1 MGEGKAFP
9 QEKLLEQRVFFLR
22 AKIIIFIMGVLTVCL
37 GLSMAFPWLVSL
49 YYQDGAEWSLG
60 LSMLAIITTGSA
72 FCLAARKREKATLFH
87 REGLAIVGLCWIAA
101 SLAGGLPYILSGHL
115 NFTDALFESAS
126 GFTTTGASVLTDI
139 EAMPKGILLWRSLTH
154 WLGGMGIILL
164 SLAILPLFGMGGM
177 QLYKAEVPGP
187 SPDKLTPR
195 LQDTAMLLWKV
206 YGLLTIVE
214 IILLMLAGMD
224 AFDAVNHTFATVAT
238 GGFSTKNASI
248 AAFPSPAIQWIII
261 TCMFLAGINFA
272 LHYRLL
278 RGDLAVYRLDRE
290 CMLYTV
296 LVLLGGALIT
306 AGLVWQG
313 AMPFDS
319 LHAAE
324 NTIRAAYFQAVSIC
338 TTTGF
343 VSENF
348 ALWPAATLC
357 ILLFLMFLGGCA
369 GSTSGGMKVM
379 RIRVLYEVIS
389 QEIFRLVHPHSVRHL
404 KMGGRPLAPTVV
416 TGVVGFILLFLC
428 LLFAS
433 TFILTIFELDLVTA
447 FTASLTCLS
456 NVGPGLGA
464 VGPIE
469 NFSHLPN
476 AVKWVLTL
484 CMLIGRL
491 EIYAIFILFVP
502 EFWKH

>member
-1 MGEGKAFP
+1 M
-9 QEKLLEQRVFFLR
+9 R
-22 AKIIIFIMGVLTVCL
+22 AKIILFIMGVLIVCL
-37 GLSMAFPWLVSL
+37 GLAMLAPLLVSL
-49 YYQDGAEWSLG
+49 YYQDGAAAALTSSILCIVG
-60 LSMLAIITTGSA
+60 VGVCC
-72 FCLAARKREKATLFH
+72 CLATKNREKVTLGH
-87 REGLAIVGLCWIAA
+87 REGLAIVGLCWLAA
-101 SLAGGLPYILSGHL
+101 SLAGALPYIFGGYLG
-115 NFTDALFESAS
+115 FTDAVFETAS

-139 EAMPKGILLWRSLTH
+139 ESMPKGILLWRSLTH

-206 YGLLTIVE
+206 YGLLTLVE
-214 IILLMLAGMD
+214 IVLLILAGMD
-224 AFDAVNHTFATVAT
+224 VFDAVNHTFATVAT
-238 GGFSTKNASI
+238 GGFSTKNNSI
-248 AAFPSPAIQWIII
+248 AAFPSPYIQWIII
-261 TCMFLAGINFA
+261 VFMFLAGINFA
-272 LHYRLL
+272 LHYKLL
-278 RGDLAVYRLDRE
+278 RGNTAVYWRDQE
-290 CMLYTV
+290 CVLYAV
-296 LVLLGGALIT
+296 LVFLGGVLIT
-306 AGLVWQG
+306 AGLVWRG
-313 AMPFDS
+313 TMPFDS
-319 LHAAE
+319 WQAAE
-324 NTIRAAYFQAVSIC
+324 QTVRAAFFQAVSIC

-348 ALWPAATLC
+348 ALWPTATLC
-357 ILLFLMFLGGCA
+357 ILLFLMFLGGSA

-389 QEIFRLVHPHSVRHL
+389 QEIFQLVHPHSVRRV
-404 KMGGRPLAPTVV
+404 KMGGRVLPPTVV

-428 LLFAS
+428 LLFAA
-433 TFILTIFELDLVTA
+433 TFVLTVFELDLVTA

-456 NVGPGLGA
+456 NVGPGLGT
-464 VGPIE
+464 VGPVE